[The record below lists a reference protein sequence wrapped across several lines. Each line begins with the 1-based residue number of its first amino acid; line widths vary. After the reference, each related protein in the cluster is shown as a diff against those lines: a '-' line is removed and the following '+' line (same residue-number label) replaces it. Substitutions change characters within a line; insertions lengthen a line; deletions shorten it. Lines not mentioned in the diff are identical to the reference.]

1 MGGEVEFVMGF
12 RGLAK
17 GDAEGVA
24 VYRGEGSWCA
34 GEGGRREGIRLFD
47 LGDY

>member
-1 MGGEVEFVMGF
+1 MLGF

-24 VYRGEGSWCA
+24 IYRGEGSWCA
-34 GEGGRREGIRLFD
+34 GEGGGSEGIGLFD
-47 LGDY
+47 LVDF